1 MDWTDKLDKEKFS
14 AAIIRLNQG
23 WALIDSMRLVASA
36 GIPHARKL
44 VRKQHKTYVA
54 SLADTGQLQDMVVGD
69 TTSLDLPKMVDLIYE
84 SLTVK
89 ALREAARSVDAASLV
104 FAHAILDDL
113 LTFYLQVTAEL
124 KAEFWERHL
133 AQKKVELGSLS
144 QHSVEEV
151 TRMVVRK
158 ELLAIGRESLIK
170 RADLLHRICEAP
182 KSFDGSVYDPDNLAR
197 IDKLRHE
204 IVHGDHFGKETGLQ
218 FALRY
223 KRAIGESYSLI
234 GYVTRESAVL
244 PTMEVGFAV
253 PLSFK

>member
-14 AAIIRLNQG
+14 KAILRLNQA
-23 WALIDSMRLVASA
+23 WALIDSMRLVAAA

-44 VRKQHKTYVA
+44 VTKRHKSEVA
-54 SLADTGQLQDMVVGD
+54 YLAKTGQLQEMPA
-69 TTSLDLPKMVDLIYE
+69 DLPKMSEIIYE
-84 SLTVK
+84 GHTVK

-113 LTFYLQVTAEL
+113 LTSYLQVTAEL
-124 KAEFWERHL
+124 KFEFWKRHV

-144 QHSVEEV
+144 QHSLEEV

-158 ELLAIGRESLIK
+158 ELWALGRESLIR

-182 KSFDGSVYDPDNLAR
+182 KAFDRSVYDPDNLAR

-204 IVHGDHFGKETGLQ
+204 IVHGDRFGKEITDVENDLQ
-218 FALRY
+218 FLRQTCDHFFALMHATFGQRLY
-223 KRAIGESYSLI
+223 NLRSATESD
-234 GYVTRESAVL
+234 VR
-244 PTMEVGFAV
+244 
-253 PLSFK
+253 